1 MDVSDTMTGLGAI
14 GGGVGTRHASP
25 VISAVR
31 RLLRL
36 HVGLVLPSVI
46 HWVGAAVLPCEED
59 PVTP

>member
-1 MDVSDTMTGLGAI
+1 MMDVSDTMTGLGAI

-46 HWVGAAVLPCEED
+46 HWVGATVLP
-59 PVTP
+59 